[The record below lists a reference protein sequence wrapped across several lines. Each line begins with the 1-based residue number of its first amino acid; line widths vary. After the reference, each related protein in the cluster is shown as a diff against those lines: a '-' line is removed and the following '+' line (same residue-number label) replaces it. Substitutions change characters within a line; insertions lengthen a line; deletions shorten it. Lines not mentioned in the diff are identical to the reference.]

1 MTFSIAGLKK
11 AKRPVGLA
19 VVVLA
24 EIALFVSLLDY
35 CSGQL
40 TKMAVAPV
48 LVLCLIA
55 AVGLGYLVVDSKNKP
70 ETVFLLLGIPM
81 GVALSLFLL
90 PDQVPDEKWHI
101 YRAIDLRIFGG
112 GTTVPSC
119 METMPTTYSAYKDA
133 LLASDA
139 WSSTVW
145 LERDLTGYYVHLYA
159 VAHVVLV
166 AFRAVGINPYVAV
179 IAARL
184 ANGAVFIASGYW
196 CVKKMPHAKVMFTI
210 FMLNPML
217 IQQQFSL
224 SADSVVNTVCI
235 GFVTYLLWLK
245 FEGHI
250 NKKNLVILAAL
261 ACVASVSK
269 IAYAPLVL
277 LILLLV
283 PLIGDKKT
291 QHRIYAVVAA
301 VIVVGCAVVI
311 ATYRTG
317 TYQLMFELVRNPVE
331 LTRVIAKSLY
341 EMGALW
347 VKETFGMILGAL
359 NVTVWEPCFW
369 LYCGILAFSAVFNL
383 GEKYSFSRIE
393 KVFIVVFSFCLTCM
407 ILLVFREW
415 SVTVDKRS
423 DIIMGLQ
430 GRYLLPFIFPALSTA
445 VTPRASLYRENC
457 LVFYSGCIAIVYFF
471 SLFGIFYTFIG

>member
-40 TKMAVAPV
+40 TKIAVAPV

-70 ETVFLLLGIPM
+70 ETVFLLLAIPM

-119 METMPTTYSAYKDA
+119 MEAMPTTYSAYKDA
-133 LLASDA
+133 LLATDA

-145 LERDLTGYYVHLYA
+145 FERDLTGYYVHLYA
-159 VAHVVLV
+159 VAHVVLIV
-166 AFRAVGINPYVAV
+166 FRAVGINPYVAV

-184 ANGAVFIASGYW
+184 ANGAVFIVAGYW

-224 SADSVVNTVCI
+224 SADSIVNTACI
-235 GFVTYLLWLK
+235 GYVTYLLWMK
-245 FEGHI
+245 FEEQI
-250 NKKNLVILAAL
+250 NKKNLVILALL
-261 ACVASVSK
+261 ACVAAVSK

-277 LILLLV
+277 LIILLV
-283 PLIGDKKT
+283 PFIGDKKT
-291 QHRIYAVVAA
+291 QHRIYAAVAV
-301 VIVVGCAVVI
+301 VIVVGAFAVI

-317 TYQLMFELVRNPVE
+317 TYQLMFELIRDPVE
-331 LTRVIAKSLY
+331 LVRVLTKSFWEL
-341 EMGALW
+341 GPLW

-359 NVTVWEPCFW
+359 NVTIWEPCFW
-369 LYCGILAFSAVFNL
+369 LYTGILLFSAVFNL
-383 GEKYSFSRIE
+383 GEKHSFTRGE
-393 KVFIVVFSFCLTCM
+393 KVFINIFAFCLLVA
-407 ILLVFREW
+407 IILVFREW
-415 SVTVDKRS
+415 SVTSDKRS

-430 GRYLLPFIFPALSTA
+430 GRYLLPFIFPALSTT